1 MADPKLSLRERKK
14 QKNRARI
21 LEVAR
26 DLFQSQG
33 FDATSIE
40 QIAQEAE
47 ISRGTFF
54 NYFAT
59 KETLLGAI
67 ADEEL
72 AWLQHRVEFDLAP
85 IPSAVAK
92 IRRTMRMFVDDTLP
106 FLQVARYVF
115 LDALQHPTGEE
126 STSIRLGEILRR
138 LVVEAQS
145 SGEIRADLDPV
156 EISHA
161 ITGAYMAALFSWVAL
176 PRPPTPTTMPM
187 VENIVDMLFEGIAG
201 PQYRSPV
208 QPPLPEVETLWDDDN
223 SKGAQPC

>member
-1 MADPKLSLRERKK
+1 MGDKKLSLRERKK
-14 QKNRARI
+14 QQNRTRI

-33 FDATSIE
+33 FDATSVE
-40 QIAQEAE
+40 QIAEGAE
-47 ISRGTFF
+47 VSRGTFF
-54 NYFAT
+54 NYFPT

-72 AWLQHRVEFDLAP
+72 TWLQHRVDTDLVSV
-85 IPSAVAK
+85 PSAVSK
-92 IRRTMRMFVDDTLP
+92 IRRTMRIFVDDTLP

-115 LDALQHPTGEE
+115 LDALQHPANEE
-126 STSIRLGEILRR
+126 ATNIWLGEILRK

-161 ITGAYMAALFSWVAL
+161 ITGAYMAALFSWIAAT
-176 PRPPTPTTMPM
+176 RPPTPDTLPM

-201 PQYRSPV
+201 PQYRVPGV
-208 QPPLPEVETLWDDDN
+208 PGKEHRTE
-223 SKGAQPC
+223 

>member
-1 MADPKLSLRERKK
+1 MGGSKLSLRERKK
-14 QKNRARI
+14 QQNRTRI

-26 DLFQSQG
+26 DLFQAQG
-33 FDATSIE
+33 FGATSIE
-40 QIAQEAE
+40 QIAEGAE
-47 ISRGTFF
+47 VSRGTFF

-59 KETLLGAI
+59 KDALLGAI

-72 AWLQHRVEFDLAP
+72 AWLQHRVETDLVSV
-85 IPSAVAK
+85 PSAVTK

-115 LDALQHPTGEE
+115 LDALQHPTGED
-126 STSIRLGEILRR
+126 TTGIWLGEILRK

-161 ITGAYMAALFSWVAL
+161 ITGAYMAALFSWIAAAS
-176 PRPPTPTTMPM
+176 PPTPATMPM

-201 PQYRSPV
+201 PQYQTPV
-208 QPPLPEVETLWDDDN
+208 QPILPEGEG
-223 SKGAQPC
+223 SKGIQPC